1 MEVYAPHPPPP
12 THARRMEEKIG
23 VYYILKILL
32 KFVSDCEKTEY
43 GPALW
48 GDAEASIIF
57 WAYT

>member
-1 MEVYAPHPPPP
+1 MEVYAPPPPPP
-12 THARRMEEKIG
+12 THAGRMEKNR

-43 GPALW
+43 GPALC